1 MNRSDRPTPLTPA
14 DRIRLSASPRT
25 ARLALEESRYA
36 DVLRELRQMGRTR
49 DPKSRTR
56 QDDAP
61 TGYDREA
68 RRVQAQMR
76 ADGLL
81 PDRRH
86 GVGPG
91 AWHAA
96 KCAGL
101 ALAGFAYL
109 VALVAGVALV
119 GDYMGVAL

>member
-1 MNRSDRPTPLTPA
+1 M
-14 DRIRLSASPRT
+14 SA
-25 ARLALEESRYA
+25 AR
-36 DVLRELRQMGRTR
+36 
-49 DPKSRTR
+49 K
-56 QDDAP
+56 

-68 RRVQAQMR
+68 RRISAQMR

-81 PDRRH
+81 PERRH

-119 GDYMGVAL
+119 ADFAGVTL